1 MPDDTTNPL
10 DPRDATAAKPQP
22 GTHANAGESDADAR
36 RGPHSNAATG
46 GDDVGDGMG
55 NHPGDHIGDDAEPFT
70 DAEAVGLLNR
80 IAELEAELTD
90 AKSRALRLMADFNN
104 YQRRALQNEV
114 AAEHQGAAKVVLSVV
129 PVIDHFDHALAH
141 DGANASAQQVLQG
154 VKVIRDELLKALHAH
169 GVRTITPARGE
180 PFVPGRHE
188 ALMQQAVEGLAPGT
202 IAQVFQCGF
211 AIETPGGGGAGGT
224 QERVVR
230 PAKVVVVAG

>member
-10 DPRDATAAKPQP
+10 DPRDATAATPQP
-22 GTHANAGESDADAR
+22 GTRANADEMAADAR
-36 RGPHSNAATG
+36 
-46 GDDVGDGMG
+46 GDAGAGEDVLGDGVE
-55 NHPGDHIGDDAEPFT
+55 AFT
-70 DAEAVGLLNR
+70 DEAAVGLLNR

-154 VKVIRDELLKALHAH
+154 VKVIREELLKALHAH

-211 AIETPGGGGAGGT
+211 AIETPGGGGGGGGI